1 MAFNKAPS
9 NWLGAGYT
17 LNTNVVGFNTNDA
30 ATNKTLTQLT
40 NTEANASTGDI
51 REVMFAMLE
60 AFYQAYIAKDNADR
74 PSKLS
79 ISRNGTTTSTGNIN
93 YTYNVQVEVS
103 PTAVNVTPEPV

>member
-1 MAFNKAPS
+1 MPFNPSPS

-17 LNTNVVGFNTNDA
+17 LTSNVVGFNTNDA

-40 NTEANASTGDI
+40 TTEANASSGDI

-79 ISRNGTTTSTGNIN
+79 ISRNGTTTAAGNIN
-93 YTYNVQVEVS
+93 YTYNVQIEVR
-103 PTAVNVTPEPV
+103 PTGVNVTPEPV